1 MKTDDLIAA
10 MAADLPTRTTPVS
23 RAVMIALGLS
33 LPVTLAILAFAV
45 HVRPGLLGMLFE
57 PRILFKFVFT
67 LSLLAAAYWLTMR
80 ITRPG
85 IDAGPARLALAGVFA
100 LLLGAVA
107 IELTTLPAGAWGR
120 AMIGTYALPCVVLI
134 TVFSAAPLAALLY
147 ALKSGAPDSPALAGA
162 AAGLVAGSIGAAVYA
177 THCIEDSPLFLALW
191 YTIGISAVT
200 LLGAAIGRH
209 TLKW

>member
-1 MKTDDLIAA
+1 
-10 MAADLPTRTTPVS
+10 
-23 RAVMIALGLS
+23 
-33 LPVTLAILAFAV
+33 
-45 HVRPGLLGMLFE
+45 
-57 PRILFKFVFT
+57 
-67 LSLLAAAYWLTMR
+67 
-80 ITRPG
+80 
-85 IDAGPARLALAGVFA
+85 
-100 LLLGAVA
+100 
-107 IELTTLPAGAWGR
+107 
-120 AMIGTYALPCVVLI
+120 
-134 TVFSAAPLAALLY
+134 VFSAAPLAALLY